1 MPEFPF
7 PIQASLGFASPW
19 SGLLVLAVALPLA
32 ALYAMGARATRIR
45 AAIGLPEPTGRL
57 RHLPMVLLLLG
68 GGLVGLAAAQ
78 PVIQRDATRFARTDA
93 EAWVVIDTTRSMLAQ
108 RDPDSPM
115 RLDRAKDVAEAVRQT
130 LPDVPVGIASLT
142 DRVLPHL
149 FPTVDADVFRVA
161 LDKAIGVENP
171 PPQSGFLAQV
181 TRLDAIGK
189 MNELNFFSPTAE
201 RRVIVVVT
209 DGESLPYA
217 ADQVAGKLRG
227 PPEIQPVLVHVW
239 NAADRVFTRGVPEPQ
254 YRPDGLARPTMETL
268 ATITGSRLFTDGQ
281 AGQAAAEARALIG
294 DGPTL
299 EQGERRVR
307 HALSPYLAAAAFL
320 PFGLLLARR
329 DR

>member
-1 MPEFPF
+1 MRETAL
-7 PIQASLGFASPW
+7 QASIGFASPW
-19 SGLLVLAVALPLA
+19 GALLVLAVTVPLA
-32 ALYAMGARATRIR
+32 ALYGMGSRAARIR
-45 AAIGLPEPTGRL
+45 GAIGLPEPTGRL
-57 RHLPMVLLLLG
+57 RHLPLVLLLLG

-78 PVIQRDATRFARTDA
+78 PVVQRDTTRFARTDA

-108 RDPDSPM
+108 RNPDSAM

-130 LPDVPVGIASLT
+130 MPDVPVGIASLT

-149 FPTVDADVFRVA
+149 FPTVDADVFRVT

-189 MNELNFFSPTAE
+189 MNELNFFSPTAQ

-217 ADQVAGKLRG
+217 ADRVAGKLRG
-227 PPEIQPVLVHVW
+227 PPEVLPVFVHVW
-239 NAADRVFTRGVPEPQ
+239 NAADRVFSRGVPEPQ

-268 ATITGSRLFTDGQ
+268 ASVTGSKLFADGED
-281 AGQAAAEARALIG
+281 GEAAAEARRLIG

-299 EQGERRVR
+299 EEGERRVR
-307 HALSPYLAAAAFL
+307 TALSPYLAAAAFL
-320 PFGLLLARR
+320 PFGLLLFRR